1 MEKKDF
7 DDVADGSSL
16 GFHGSPINV
25 HVPHTMV
32 LNLLFFL
39 SAADNEEANS
49 AEF

>member
-16 GFHGSPINV
+16 GFHGSPIN
-25 HVPHTMV
+25 VPHTMV